1 MKQMKA
7 MLLLAIF
14 TFCVIPASAMPG
26 VYENLSN
33 NEIDTLSHFYQNN
46 TEFVYVFNQSCEIQK
61 DYPFF
66 SYTLALKCHRQV
78 IKKDILNQIQ
88 REGKEQT
95 IKNLNESLRKEINDL
110 GSEIYQLNNSER
122 TFSANEWLS
131 LSSDELSKSA
141 QKLREAQEYLG
152 RGNADNAVDSLVGS
166 SFDLYKAKIYLNV
179 AKEESYSQSKIDA
192 EEFKTLEK
200 GIAQKWIS
208 DAENKIQELKTAEVG
223 EFNGGLPQDY
233 LNISKKYYSEENY
246 YLSTMHAASSIALVK
261 IELSN
266 ETEITNQSV
275 IITKAKEELT
285 VSKNSF
291 ENITATQ
298 GIDSPITELHLEM
311 AGVYLE
317 EADKNDSASVYP
329 LAVDSIRNSII
340 AREQTRAVSEL
351 LANISEPADP
361 LTISEDTQKVSSGIM
376 DSGGKLLKIVSKKFT
391 QYFF

>member
-1 MKQMKA
+1 
-7 MLLLAIF
+7 
-14 TFCVIPASAMPG
+14 
-26 VYENLSN
+26 
-33 NEIDTLSHFYQNN
+33 
-46 TEFVYVFNQSCEIQK
+46 
-61 DYPFF
+61 
-66 SYTLALKCHRQV
+66 
-78 IKKDILNQIQ
+78 
-88 REGKEQT
+88 
-95 IKNLNESLRKEINDL
+95 
-110 GSEIYQLNNSER
+110 
-122 TFSANEWLS
+122 
-131 LSSDELSKSA
+131 
-141 QKLREAQEYLG
+141 
-152 RGNADNAVDSLVGS
+152 
-166 SFDLYKAKIYLNV
+166 
-179 AKEESYSQSKIDA
+179 
-192 EEFKTLEK
+192 
-200 GIAQKWIS
+200 
-208 DAENKIQELKTAEVG
+208 
-223 EFNGGLPQDY
+223 
-233 LNISKKYYSEENY
+233 
-246 YLSTMHAASSIALVK
+246 MHAASSIALVK